1 LLHITEADRSDLPAI
16 RAIYN
21 EGIADRLATL
31 ESDPKDDTE
40 MAEWFASHAERYVIL
55 VAKRADEVVGWASLN
70 PYSHRCA
77 YAGVA
82 DLSVYVA
89 RAARGSGVGAALLA
103 EIDGYARR
111 HNFHKVVL
119 FALTVNEAGLRLYR
133 KAGYREVGL
142 FREQGIL
149 DGRFVDVIAMEKLMR
164 PLAPFVP

>member
-1 LLHITEADRSDLPAI
+1 LLNITEADRLDLPAI

-31 ESDPKDDTE
+31 ENDPKDDTE
-40 MAEWFASHAERYVIL
+40 ITDWFDSHAERYVIL
-55 VAKRADEVVGWASLN
+55 VAKRSDKVVGWASLN

-77 YAGVA
+77 YDGVA

-103 EIDGYARR
+103 EIDGCARR
-111 HNFHKVVL
+111 ENFHKIVL
-119 FALTVNEAGLRLYR
+119 FALTINEAGLRLYR
-133 KAGYREVGL
+133 KTGYREVGV

-149 DGRFVDVIAMEKLMR
+149 DGQFVDVIAMEKLMR
-164 PLAPFVP
+164 PMVRLPS